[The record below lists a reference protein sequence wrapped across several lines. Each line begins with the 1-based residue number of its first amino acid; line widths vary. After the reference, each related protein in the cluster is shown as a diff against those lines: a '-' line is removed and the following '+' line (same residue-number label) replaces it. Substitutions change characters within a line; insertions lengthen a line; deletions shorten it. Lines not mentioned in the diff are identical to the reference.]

1 MGIYNHFIT
10 KYKETDMKNN
20 KPNFLLIHGAWH
32 GGWVWNEISEILR
45 YQRYSVSTPT
55 LTGLGEKKHLLS
67 SKITIETFI
76 EDVVNHIVFE
86 NLNNIILV
94 GHSFAGSVIS
104 GVADRLKD
112 RIQKLIYF
120 DAMILIDGQK
130 PFDITPKETVEQRIE
145 LAKKFGNNISI
156 PAPSAD
162 AFGVF
167 DIKKSLLLEEK
178 LTPHPL
184 SAFQSKLIL
193 KNEVG
198 NGIPLSYIFCTKP
211 VYKSLESSREV
222 VRKMKWPIFELNA
235 GHDAMLTHPKETLN
249 LLMKICN

>member
-1 MGIYNHFIT
+1 
-10 KYKETDMKNN
+10 MKNN
-20 KPNFLLIHGAWH
+20 KPHFLLIHGAWH

-67 SKITIETFI
+67 SKITIDTFI

-86 NLNNIILV
+86 NLYNIVLV

-167 DIKKSLLLEEK
+167 DVKKSLLLEEK

-193 KNEVG
+193 KNEIG
-198 NGIPLSYIFCTKP
+198 NGIPLSYIFCKKP
-211 VYKSLESSREV
+211 IYKSLESSREV

>member
-1 MGIYNHFIT
+1 
-10 KYKETDMKNN
+10 MKNN
-20 KPNFLLIHGAWH
+20 KPHFLLIHGAWH
-32 GGWVWNEISEILR
+32 GGWVWNEISEILN
-45 YQRYSVSTPT
+45 YQGYSVSTPT

-76 EDVVNHIVFE
+76 EDVVNHIIFE

-104 GVADRLKD
+104 GVADKLKD

-120 DAMILIDGQK
+120 DAVILKDGQK
-130 PFDITPKETVEQRIE
+130 PFDIAPKELVKQRIE
-145 LAKKFGNNISI
+145 LAKRFGNGISI

-167 DIKKSLLLEEK
+167 DVKKSLLLEEK

-184 SAFQSKLIL
+184 STYQSKLTI
-193 KNEVG
+193 KNEIG
-198 NGIPLSYIFCTKP
+198 NGIPLFYIFCNDP
-211 VYKSLESSREV
+211 VYKSLESSRKV
-222 VRKMKWPIFELNA
+222 VRKLKWPIFELNA

>member
-1 MGIYNHFIT
+1 
-10 KYKETDMKNN
+10 MKNN
-20 KPNFLLIHGAWH
+20 KPHFLLIHGAWH
-32 GGWVWNEISEILR
+32 GGWVWNEISDILR

-76 EDVVNHIVFE
+76 EDVVNHIIFE

-211 VYKSLESSREV
+211 IYKSLESSREV
-222 VRKMKWPIFELNA
+222 VRKLKWPIFELNA

>member
-1 MGIYNHFIT
+1 
-10 KYKETDMKNN
+10 MKNN
-20 KPNFLLIHGAWH
+20 KPHFLLIHGAWH
-32 GGWVWNEISEILR
+32 GGWVWNEISDILR

-76 EDVVNHIVFE
+76 EDVVNHIIFE

-112 RIQKLIYF
+112 RIKKLIYF

-130 PFDITPKETVEQRIE
+130 PFDISPKETVEQRIE

>member
-1 MGIYNHFIT
+1 
-10 KYKETDMKNN
+10 MKNN
-20 KPNFLLIHGAWH
+20 KPHFLLIHGAWH
-32 GGWVWNEISEILR
+32 GGWVWNEISEILN
-45 YQRYSVSTPT
+45 YQGYSVSTPT

-76 EDVVNHIVFE
+76 EDVVNHIIFE

-104 GVADRLKD
+104 GVADKLKD

-120 DAMILIDGQK
+120 DAVILKDGQK
-130 PFDITPKETVEQRIE
+130 PFDITPKEIVKQRIE
-145 LAKKFGNNISI
+145 LAKRFGNGISI

-167 DIKKSLLLEEK
+167 DVKKSLLLEEK

-184 SAFQSKLIL
+184 STYQSKLTI
-193 KNEVG
+193 KNEIG
-198 NGIPLSYIFCTKP
+198 NGIPLFYIFCNDP
-211 VYKSLESSREV
+211 VYKSLESSRKV
-222 VRKMKWPIFELNA
+222 VRKLKWPIFELNA

>member
-1 MGIYNHFIT
+1 
-10 KYKETDMKNN
+10 MKNN
-20 KPNFLLIHGAWH
+20 KPHFLLIHGAWH

-76 EDVVNHIVFE
+76 EDVVNHIIFE

-167 DIKKSLLLEEK
+167 DVKKSLLLEEK

-184 SAFQSKLIL
+184 SAFQSKLVL

>member
-1 MGIYNHFIT
+1 
-10 KYKETDMKNN
+10 MKNN
-20 KPNFLLIHGAWH
+20 KPHFLLIHGAWH
-32 GGWVWNEISEILR
+32 GGWVWNEISDILR

-76 EDVVNHIVFE
+76 EDVVNHIIFE

-120 DAMILIDGQK
+120 DAMILTDGQK

-184 SAFQSKLIL
+184 SAFQSKLVL

-249 LLMKICN
+249 LLIKICN

>member
-1 MGIYNHFIT
+1 
-10 KYKETDMKNN
+10 MKNN
-20 KPNFLLIHGAWH
+20 KPHFLLIHGAWH
-32 GGWVWNEISEILR
+32 GGWVWNEISEILN
-45 YQRYSVSTPT
+45 YQGYSVSTPT

-67 SKITIETFI
+67 SKITIDTFI
-76 EDVVNHIVFE
+76 EDVVNHIIFE

-104 GVADRLKD
+104 GVADKLKN

-120 DAMILIDGQK
+120 DAVILKDGQK
-130 PFDITPKETVEQRIE
+130 PFDIAPKELVKQRIE
-145 LAKKFGNNISI
+145 LAKRFGNGISI

-167 DIKKSLLLEEK
+167 DVKKSLLLEEK

-184 SAFQSKLIL
+184 STYQSKLTI
-193 KNEVG
+193 KNEIG
-198 NGIPLSYIFCTKP
+198 NGIPLFYIFCNDP

-222 VRKMKWPIFELNA
+222 VRKLKWPIFELNA

>member
-1 MGIYNHFIT
+1 
-10 KYKETDMKNN
+10 MKNN
-20 KPNFLLIHGAWH
+20 KPHFLLIHGAWH

-55 LTGLGEKKHLLS
+55 LTGLGEKNHLIS

>member
-1 MGIYNHFIT
+1 
-10 KYKETDMKNN
+10 MKNN
-20 KPNFLLIHGAWH
+20 KPHFLLIHGAWH

-76 EDVVNHIVFE
+76 EDVVNHIIFE

-112 RIQKLIYF
+112 RIKKLIYF

-145 LAKKFGNNISI
+145 LAKKFGYNISI

-211 VYKSLESSREV
+211 VYKILESSREV

>member
-1 MGIYNHFIT
+1 
-10 KYKETDMKNN
+10 MKNN
-20 KPNFLLIHGAWH
+20 KPHFLLIHGAWH
-32 GGWVWNEISEILR
+32 GGWVWNEISEILN
-45 YQRYSVSTPT
+45 YQGYSVSTPT

-67 SKITIETFI
+67 SKITIDTFI
-76 EDVVNHIVFE
+76 EDVVNHIIFE

-104 GVADRLKD
+104 GVADKLKD

-120 DAMILIDGQK
+120 DAVILKDGQK
-130 PFDITPKETVEQRIE
+130 PFDIAPKELVKQRIE
-145 LAKKFGNNISI
+145 LAKRFGNGISI

-167 DIKKSLLLEEK
+167 DVKKSLLLEEK

-184 SAFQSKLIL
+184 STYQSKLTI
-193 KNEVG
+193 KNEIG
-198 NGIPLSYIFCTKP
+198 NGIPLFYILCNDP

-222 VRKMKWPIFELNA
+222 VRKLKWPIFELNA
-235 GHDAMLTHPKETLN
+235 GHDAMFTHPKETLN

>member
-1 MGIYNHFIT
+1 
-10 KYKETDMKNN
+10 MKNN
-20 KPNFLLIHGAWH
+20 KPHFLLIHGAWH
-32 GGWVWNEISEILR
+32 GGWVWNEISDILR

-76 EDVVNHIVFE
+76 EDVVNHIIFE

>member
-1 MGIYNHFIT
+1 
-10 KYKETDMKNN
+10 MKNN
-20 KPNFLLIHGAWH
+20 KPHFLLIHGAWH

-76 EDVVNHIVFE
+76 EDVVNHIIFE

-94 GHSFAGSVIS
+94 GHSFAGSVLS
-104 GVADRLKD
+104 GVSDRLKD
-112 RIQKLIYF
+112 RIPQLIYF

-211 VYKSLESSREV
+211 IYKSLESSREV

>member
-1 MGIYNHFIT
+1 
-10 KYKETDMKNN
+10 MKNN
-20 KPNFLLIHGAWH
+20 KPHFLLIHGAWH

-76 EDVVNHIVFE
+76 EDVVNHIIFE

>member
-1 MGIYNHFIT
+1 
-10 KYKETDMKNN
+10 MKNN
-20 KPNFLLIHGAWH
+20 KPHFLLIHGAWH
-32 GGWVWNEISEILR
+32 GGWVWNEISDILR

-76 EDVVNHIVFE
+76 EDVVNHIIFE

-120 DAMILIDGQK
+120 DAMILIDGQT

-211 VYKSLESSREV
+211 VYKSLESSREI

>member
-1 MGIYNHFIT
+1 
-10 KYKETDMKNN
+10 MKNN
-20 KPNFLLIHGAWH
+20 KPHFLLIHGAWH

-67 SKITIETFI
+67 SKITIKTFI
-76 EDVVNHIVFE
+76 EDVVNHIIFE
-86 NLNNIILV
+86 DLNNIILV

>member
-1 MGIYNHFIT
+1 M
-10 KYKETDMKNN
+10 
-20 KPNFLLIHGAWH
+20 
-32 GGWVWNEISEILR
+32 R

-222 VRKMKWPIFELNA
+222 VRQMKWPIFELNA

>member
-1 MGIYNHFIT
+1 
-10 KYKETDMKNN
+10 MKNN
-20 KPNFLLIHGAWH
+20 KPHFLLIHGAWH

-76 EDVVNHIVFE
+76 EDVVNHIIFE

-145 LAKKFGNNISI
+145 LAKKLGNDISI
-156 PAPSAD
+156 PAPSPD

>member
-1 MGIYNHFIT
+1 
-10 KYKETDMKNN
+10 MKNN
-20 KPNFLLIHGAWH
+20 KPHFLLIHGAWH
-32 GGWVWNEISEILR
+32 GGWVWNEISEILN
-45 YQRYSVSTPT
+45 YQGYSVSTPT

-67 SKITIETFI
+67 SKITINTFI
-76 EDVVNHIVFE
+76 EDVVNHIIFE

-104 GVADRLKD
+104 GVADKLKD

-120 DAMILIDGQK
+120 DAVILKDGQK
-130 PFDITPKETVEQRIE
+130 PFDIAPKELVKQRIE
-145 LAKKFGNNISI
+145 LAKRFGNGISI
-156 PAPSAD
+156 PAPSAE

-167 DIKKSLLLEEK
+167 DVKKSLLLKEK

-184 SAFQSKLIL
+184 STYQSKLTI
-193 KNEVG
+193 KNEIG
-198 NGIPLSYIFCTKP
+198 NGIPLFYIFCNDP

-222 VRKMKWPIFELNA
+222 VRKLKWPIFELNA

>member
-1 MGIYNHFIT
+1 
-10 KYKETDMKNN
+10 MKNN
-20 KPNFLLIHGAWH
+20 KPHFLLIHGAWH

-76 EDVVNHIVFE
+76 EDVVNHIIFK

-184 SAFQSKLIL
+184 SAFQSKLVL

-211 VYKSLESSREV
+211 VYKSLESSREF

>member
-1 MGIYNHFIT
+1 
-10 KYKETDMKNN
+10 MKNN
-20 KPNFLLIHGAWH
+20 KPHFLLIHGAWH

-76 EDVVNHIVFE
+76 EDVVNHIIFE

-156 PAPSAD
+156 PVPSAD

>member
-1 MGIYNHFIT
+1 
-10 KYKETDMKNN
+10 MKNN
-20 KPNFLLIHGAWH
+20 KPHFLLIHGAWH
-32 GGWVWNEISEILR
+32 GGWVWNEISEILN
-45 YQRYSVSTPT
+45 YQGYSVSTPT

-67 SKITIETFI
+67 SKITIDTFI
-76 EDVVNHIVFE
+76 EDVVNHIIFE

-104 GVADRLKD
+104 GVADKLKD

-120 DAMILIDGQK
+120 DAVILKDGQK
-130 PFDITPKETVEQRIE
+130 PFDIAPKELVKERIE
-145 LAKKFGNNISI
+145 LAKRFGNGISI

-167 DIKKSLLLEEK
+167 DVKKSLLLEEK

-184 SAFQSKLIL
+184 STFQSKLTI
-193 KNEVG
+193 KNEIG
-198 NGIPLSYIFCTKP
+198 NGIPLFYIFCNDP

-222 VRKMKWPIFELNA
+222 ARKLKWPIFELNA

-249 LLMKICN
+249 LLIKICN

>member
-1 MGIYNHFIT
+1 
-10 KYKETDMKNN
+10 MKNN
-20 KPNFLLIHGAWH
+20 KPHFLLIHGAWH
-32 GGWVWNEISEILR
+32 GGWVWNEISEILN
-45 YQRYSVSTPT
+45 YQGYSVSTPT

-67 SKITIETFI
+67 SKITLDTFI
-76 EDVVNHIVFE
+76 EDVVNHIIFE

-104 GVADRLKD
+104 GVADKLKD

-120 DAMILIDGQK
+120 DAVILKDGQK
-130 PFDITPKETVEQRIE
+130 PFDIAPKELVKQRIE
-145 LAKKFGNNISI
+145 LAKRFGNGISI

-167 DIKKSLLLEEK
+167 DVKKSLLLEEK

-184 SAFQSKLIL
+184 STYQSKLII
-193 KNEVG
+193 KNEIG
-198 NGIPLSYIFCTKP
+198 NGIPLFYIFCNDP
-211 VYKSLESSREV
+211 VYKSLESSRKV
-222 VRKMKWPIFELNA
+222 VRKLKWPIFELNA

>member
-1 MGIYNHFIT
+1 M
-10 KYKETDMKNN
+10 ENN
-20 KPNFLLIHGAWH
+20 KPHFLLIHGAWH
-32 GGWVWNEISEILR
+32 GGWVWNEISEILN
-45 YQRYSVSTPT
+45 YQGYSVSTPT

-67 SKITIETFI
+67 SKITIDTFI
-76 EDVVNHIVFE
+76 EDVVNHIIFE

-104 GVADRLKD
+104 GVADKLKD

-120 DAMILIDGQK
+120 DAVILKDGQK
-130 PFDITPKETVEQRIE
+130 PFDIAPKELVKERIE
-145 LAKKFGNNISI
+145 LAKRFGNGISI

-167 DIKKSLLLEEK
+167 DVKKSLLLEEK

-184 SAFQSKLIL
+184 STYQSKLTI
-193 KNEVG
+193 KNEIG
-198 NGIPLSYIFCTKP
+198 NGIPLFYIFCNDP

-222 VRKMKWPIFELNA
+222 VRKLKWPIFELNA

>member
-1 MGIYNHFIT
+1 
-10 KYKETDMKNN
+10 MKNN
-20 KPNFLLIHGAWH
+20 KPHFLLIHGAWH
-32 GGWVWNEISEILR
+32 GGWVWNEISEILN
-45 YQRYSVSTPT
+45 YQGYSVSTPT

-67 SKITIETFI
+67 SKITIDTFI
-76 EDVVNHIVFE
+76 EDVVNHIIFE

-104 GVADRLKD
+104 GVADKLKD

-120 DAMILIDGQK
+120 DAIILKDGQK
-130 PFDITPKETVEQRIE
+130 PFDIAPKELVKQRIE
-145 LAKKFGNNISI
+145 LAKRFGNGISI

-167 DIKKSLLLEEK
+167 DVKKSLLLEEK

-184 SAFQSKLIL
+184 STYQSKLTI
-193 KNEVG
+193 KNEIG
-198 NGIPLSYIFCTKP
+198 NGIPLFYIFCNDP
-211 VYKSLESSREV
+211 VYKSLESSRKV
-222 VRKMKWPIFELNA
+222 VRKLKWPIFELNA

>member
-1 MGIYNHFIT
+1 
-10 KYKETDMKNN
+10 MKNN
-20 KPNFLLIHGAWH
+20 KPHFLLIHGAWH

-76 EDVVNHIVFE
+76 EDVVNHIIFE

-120 DAMILIDGQK
+120 DAMILTDGQK

-145 LAKKFGNNISI
+145 LAKKFGNSISI

>member
-1 MGIYNHFIT
+1 
-10 KYKETDMKNN
+10 MKNN
-20 KPNFLLIHGAWH
+20 KPHFLLIHGAWH
-32 GGWVWNEISEILR
+32 GGWVWNEISEILN
-45 YQRYSVSTPT
+45 YQGYSVSTPT

-67 SKITIETFI
+67 SKITIDTFI
-76 EDVVNHIVFE
+76 EDVVNHIIFE

-104 GVADRLKD
+104 GVADKLKD

-120 DAMILIDGQK
+120 DAVILKDGQK
-130 PFDITPKETVEQRIE
+130 PFDIAPKELVKERIE
-145 LAKKFGNNISI
+145 LAKRFGNGISI

-167 DIKKSLLLEEK
+167 DVKKSLLLEEK

-184 SAFQSKLIL
+184 STYQSKLTI
-193 KNEVG
+193 KNEIG
-198 NGIPLSYIFCTKP
+198 NGIPLFYIFCNDP

-222 VRKMKWPIFELNA
+222 VRKLKWPIFELNA

>member
-1 MGIYNHFIT
+1 
-10 KYKETDMKNN
+10 MKNN
-20 KPNFLLIHGAWH
+20 KPHFLLIHGAWH

-76 EDVVNHIVFE
+76 EDIVNHIVFE

-130 PFDITPKETVEQRIE
+130 PFDISPKETVEQRIE

-184 SAFQSKLIL
+184 TAFQSKLIL

-222 VRKMKWPIFELNA
+222 ARKMKWPIFELNA

>member
-1 MGIYNHFIT
+1 
-10 KYKETDMKNN
+10 MKNN
-20 KPNFLLIHGAWH
+20 KPHFLLIHGAWH
-32 GGWVWNEISEILR
+32 GGWVWNEISEILSS
-45 YQRYSVSTPT
+45 QAYSVSTPT

-67 SKITIETFI
+67 SKITIDTFI
-76 EDVVNHIVFE
+76 EDVVNHIIFE

-104 GVADRLKD
+104 GVADKLKD

-120 DAMILIDGQK
+120 DAVILKDGQK
-130 PFDITPKETVEQRIE
+130 PFDIAPKELVKQRIE
-145 LAKKFGNNISI
+145 LAKRFGNGISI

-167 DIKKSLLLEEK
+167 DVKKSLLLEEK

-184 SAFQSKLIL
+184 SAYQSKLTI
-193 KNEVG
+193 KNEIG
-198 NGIPLSYIFCTKP
+198 NGIPLFYIFCNDP

-222 VRKMKWPIFELNA
+222 VRKLRWPIFELNA

>member
-1 MGIYNHFIT
+1 
-10 KYKETDMKNN
+10 MKNN
-20 KPNFLLIHGAWH
+20 KPHFLLIHGAWH

-76 EDVVNHIVFE
+76 EDVVNHIIFE

-249 LLMKICN
+249 LLMRICN

>member
-1 MGIYNHFIT
+1 
-10 KYKETDMKNN
+10 MKNN
-20 KPNFLLIHGAWH
+20 KPHFLLIHGAWH
-32 GGWVWNEISEILR
+32 GGWVWNEISEILN
-45 YQRYSVSTPT
+45 YQGYSVSTPT
-55 LTGLGEKKHLLS
+55 LTGLGEKKHLLT
-67 SKITIETFI
+67 SKITIDTFI
-76 EDVVNHIVFE
+76 EDVVNHIIFE

-104 GVADRLKD
+104 GVADKLKD

-120 DAMILIDGQK
+120 DAVILKDGQK
-130 PFDITPKETVEQRIE
+130 PFDIAPKELVKQRIE
-145 LAKKFGNNISI
+145 LAKRFGNGISI

-167 DIKKSLLLEEK
+167 DVKKSLLLEEK

-184 SAFQSKLIL
+184 STYQSKLTI
-193 KNEVG
+193 KNEIG
-198 NGIPLSYIFCTKP
+198 NGIPLFYIFCNDP
-211 VYKSLESSREV
+211 VYKSLESSRKV
-222 VRKMKWPIFELNA
+222 VRKLKWPIFELNA

>member
-1 MGIYNHFIT
+1 
-10 KYKETDMKNN
+10 MKNN
-20 KPNFLLIHGAWH
+20 KPHFLLIHGAWH

-104 GVADRLKD
+104 GVADKLKD

-120 DAMILIDGQK
+120 DAVILKDGQK
-130 PFDITPKETVEQRIE
+130 PFDIAPKEIVKQRIE
-145 LAKKFGNNISI
+145 LAKRFGNGISI

-167 DIKKSLLLEEK
+167 DVKKSLLLEEK

-184 SAFQSKLIL
+184 STFQSKLTI
-193 KNEVG
+193 KNEIG
-198 NGIPLSYIFCTKP
+198 NGIPLFYIFCNDP
-211 VYKSLESSREV
+211 IYKSLESSRKV
-222 VRKMKWPIFELNA
+222 VRKLKWPIFELNA